1 MLHHLAPHQVGGNE
15 LIASRSRADSCGP
28 QIEGI
33 EFIVRKSGRA
43 LLADEMGLGKSVQAL
58 GAALCLHGWPLLFCC
73 FSVSHAGFVFGLG
86 LLSAADASDG
96 LPWRKNLAGK
106 FGAPL
111 LIVCL
116 WSAFACRHRLATA
129 YRLPCKLP
137 PGECCLYRRMPFH
150 GRNCLYHR
158 EPALIIL
165 TASIV
170 VCLP

>member
-106 FGAPL
+106 FWRA
-111 LIVCL
+111 V
-116 WSAFACRHRLATA
+116 A
-129 YRLPCKLP
+129 YRLLMVCICVSSQV
-137 PGECCLYRRMPFH
+137 GHCLSS
-150 GRNCLYHR
+150 
-158 EPALIIL
+158 ALQ
-165 TASIV
+165 AAAW
-170 VCLP
+170 